1 MNVNVLDRQ
10 FIEAMIHGEPIE
22 QIMEDIEFMDD
33 HLYNI
38 FNQIRIQFPLITTQL
53 GITTRRQREAV
64 LRAMIIAAQNGI
76 MDFHQIAL
84 DTINVAG
91 PSGPSQNPGASAS
104 RPRSE
109 EQPRRNVRRRL
120 MPHREESSVTDED
133 FIKNKPFDSESE
145 CYICYE
151 SLNTSP
157 ACMIRECGHVFH
169 CHCINR
175 WRLDMHKDTC
185 PTCRGEIIRI
195 IPTRTVS
202 FGNRVQKKLSQIESD
217 IKYLNRI

>member
-1 MNVNVLDRQ
+1 MVLQILDRQ
-10 FIEAMIHGEPIE
+10 FIEAMIHGDPPID
-22 QIMEDIEFMDD
+22 QVMEDIQFMDD

-38 FNQIRIQFPLITTQL
+38 FNQIRIQFPLITTEL

-76 MDFHQIAL
+76 MDFHQVAL
-84 DTINVAG
+84 DTINIPNEPPTNV
-91 PSGPSQNPGASAS
+91 PHP
-104 RPRSE
+104 RPE

-133 FIKNKPFDSESE
+133 FIKNKSFDNESE

-151 SLNTSP
+151 PLINDS
-157 ACMIRECGHVFH
+157 CMIRECGHVFH
-169 CHCINR
+169 CDCINR

-195 IPTRTVS
+195 IRTRTVS
-202 FGNRVQKKLSQIESD
+202 FGKKVQKKMSEIESD
-217 IKYLNRI
+217 IKYLKQV

>member
-1 MNVNVLDRQ
+1 MVIQILDRQ
-10 FIEAMIHGEPIE
+10 FIEAMIHGEPPIE
-22 QIMEDIEFMDD
+22 PIMEDIQFMSD
-33 HLYNI
+33 HLYFI
-38 FNQIRIQFPLITTQL
+38 FNQIRIQFPLITTEL

-64 LRAMIIAAQNGI
+64 LRAMIIAAKNGI

-91 PSGPSQNPGASAS
+91 PSTASH
-104 RPRSE
+104 PRSE
-109 EQPRRNVRRRL
+109 ERPERNVRRRL
-120 MPHREESSVTDED
+120 MPHREESFVTDED
-133 FIKNKPFDSESE
+133 FIQNHNIDLESE

-151 SLNTSP
+151 PLNTSP
-157 ACMIRECGHVFH
+157 ACIIKECGHVFH

-195 IPTRTVS
+195 VPTRTVS
-202 FGNRVQKKLSQIESD
+202 FGKRAQKKMSQIESD
-217 IKYLNRI
+217 IKYLNRN